1 MSKKDVGV
9 AVNNQ
14 VNNDFQEQIIEF
26 DVKIFPKESRLLC
39 LDIFFSELVGGTSLE
54 ETTLNSLDEMGV
66 TINATDIIEVCHRVR
81 LWNAEK
87 VIIKKSKKN
96 TEDIVSFVCKNR
108 KNTLY
113 KKCTK
118 SFPWRINKFD
128 QLYSF
133 SQIFCAV
140 FETSISWTSPIN
152 I

>member
-81 LWNAEK
+81 L
-87 VIIKKSKKN
+87 
-96 TEDIVSFVCKNR
+96 
-108 KNTLY
+108 
-113 KKCTK
+113 
-118 SFPWRINKFD
+118 
-128 QLYSF
+128 
-133 SQIFCAV
+133 
-140 FETSISWTSPIN
+140 
-152 I
+152 